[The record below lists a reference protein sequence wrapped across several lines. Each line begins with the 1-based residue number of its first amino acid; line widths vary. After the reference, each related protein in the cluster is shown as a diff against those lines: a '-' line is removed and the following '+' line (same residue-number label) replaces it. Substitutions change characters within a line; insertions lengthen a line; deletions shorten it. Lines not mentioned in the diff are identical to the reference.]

1 MFFLLLQ
8 HLKNYVM
15 MKKIGFGSNTNCREH
30 VFVKDNNG
38 FKRICIHNIVFLEA
52 KRSCCIIHLQNCEM
66 KVNVP
71 LCEVLDDLD
80 PHLFLR
86 IHRSYSV
93 NQEHLLELSK
103 YKAIIDNGQ
112 ILRVGKV
119 YYQKILKGT
128 ILIG

>member
-1 MFFLLLQ
+1 
-8 HLKNYVM
+8 
-15 MKKIGFGSNTNCREH
+15 
-30 VFVKDNNG
+30 
-38 FKRICIHNIVFLEA
+38 
-52 KRSCCIIHLQNCEM
+52 
-66 KVNVP
+66 
-71 LCEVLDDLD
+71 
-80 PHLFLR
+80 LFLR